1 MVVYRRVDRGA
12 GVRGE
17 RGGKQGEQGREVGR
31 EARRG
36 REVEREG
43 AGSGERGGGKQG
55 LDTPLSTHTIGI

>member
-17 RGGKQGEQGREVGR
+17 RGGKQGEHGREVGR

-43 AGSGERGGGKQG
+43 AGSGERGGGKQ
-55 LDTPLSTHTIGI
+55 